1 MELVYLWVEEY
12 KNIYRQEFNFS
23 PRFECEFFP
32 KYDKDGKL
40 EDNCELK
47 ITPKDYGS
55 IFPDNINITAIV
67 GENGTGKTNLLKLI
81 LQNDIKPFS
90 NKLFFIIFYEKMKE
104 FKLFTFN
111 KQVLVKENNLTKNH
125 IIDIYENPNQIFPLI
140 QIFSSNNFGID
151 IKGKHTL
158 KNLSTFSLLEK
169 KINNLKE
176 ELLTSISIEKYEKSS
191 NEFDYKNLSFEKQYF
206 LIKSDDIELAINY
219 IKNTNLKLPFNLDY
233 INIEIKRNR
242 KLTETKFIRNRFN
255 ENVVKKECY
264 QAFFSNDLRGLDA
277 IKREIICNFLDYYL
291 YEFKSLNNELSS
303 MFIKKVEGKLYD
315 KTIKNMS
322 LLYNEFDKIFNIIDY
337 KEIKPQKEFL
347 DYFINAKEFL
357 KECEEIFLHKTY
369 NFSYPMEKIPT
380 NFINLYKEF
389 TKYENKFLIFSFEN
403 LLSSGQQSFL
413 ENFIRTYN
421 FLAEDNYH
429 NKGTNNILFCID
441 EGETSFHPN
450 WQKEYIYN
458 LIKFLSENFKEKNI
472 HIIITSHSPFI
483 LSDIPKE
490 NVIFLDKF
498 DNKTEEKY
506 PKLDLK
512 DLKNGNC
519 INVSNHIEIKTFGA
533 NIHTL
538 LSDGFFMN
546 NGLMGEF
553 AKGKINEIKKFYEIV
568 KFLEPK
574 NKKYKRI
581 LKILY
586 LFKIKEF
593 KHIQSIIG
601 EPFLQ
606 TIIKNYLDEVEILFN
621 GKKEFLD
628 KEILRLQELR
638 KELK

>member
-12 KNIYRQEFNFS
+12 KNIKNQGFRFS

-32 KYDKDGKL
+32 EYEDGILKNNSKL
-40 EDNCELK
+40 EINPEEY
-47 ITPKDYGS
+47 TN

-90 NKLFFIIFYEKMKE
+90 NKLFFIIFYEKMKG
-104 FKLFTFN
+104 FKLFIFN
-111 KQVLVKENNLTKNH
+111 KQVLIKENNLTKNH

-169 KINNLKE
+169 KINNLKA
-176 ELLTSISIEKYEKSS
+176 ELLASISIEKYKKSS

-233 INIEIKRNR
+233 INIEIKGNR

-255 ENVVKKECY
+255 ELVVEEECY
-264 QAFFSNDLRGLDA
+264 QAFFSNNLRGLDA
-277 IKREIICNFLDYYL
+277 IKREIICNFLDYNL
-291 YEFKSLNNELSS
+291 YEFKYLDNELST

-315 KTIKNMS
+315 KTIRNIS
-322 LLYNEFDKIFNIIDY
+322 LLYDEFDKIFNIIDH
-337 KEIKPQKEFL
+337 KEIEPLKEFL

-357 KECEEIFLHKTY
+357 EKCEEIFLHKTY
-369 NFSYPMEKIPT
+369 NFSYPIEKIPT

-389 TKYENKFLIFSFEN
+389 TKYENKFLIFSFES
-403 LLSSGQQSFL
+403 LLSSGQQFFL

-421 FLAEDNYH
+421 FLKGNNNYY
-429 NKGTNNILFCID
+429 KSTNNILFCID

-458 LIKFLSENFKEKNI
+458 LIKFLSENFKEKEI

-490 NVIFLDKF
+490 NVIFLDKY
-498 DNKTEEKY
+498 K
-506 PKLDLK
+506 
-512 DLKNGNC
+512 KNEDKNQKEGNC
-519 INVSNHIEIKTFGA
+519 KNVTKDIKLKTFGA

-538 LSDGFFMN
+538 LSDGFFMSD
-546 NGLMGEF
+546 GLMGEF
-553 AKGKINEIKKFYEIV
+553 AKSKITEILD
-568 KFLEPK
+568 FLNDIEELKTIQEKQIKPIIESIGEDFLREK
-574 NKKYKRI
+574 LLKMYNKKYT
-581 LKILY
+581 
-586 LFKIKEF
+586 IKS
-593 KHIQSIIG
+593 KD
-601 EPFLQ
+601 
-606 TIIKNYLDEVEILFN
+606 DEIE
-621 GKKEFLD
+621 
-628 KEILRLQELR
+628 
-638 KELK
+638 ELKAEIERLKNVQN